1 MKKFNVPLVNYFLIP
16 ANLPID
22 ELITNNKPNFKC
34 KPDKIAYIV
43 NLMYEIP
50 AHNKRYRD
58 LSEIPINTRILRKS
72 VDDYPDYMNY
82 LVDNNVLYTD
92 YSYTIGEKSRCYSI
106 TPDYH
111 SELVP
116 YYITDFTMLKKINKH
131 TQYLKFDHSSSLLYL
146 SKWFNDKLEINF
158 DEAVKYNNSLYEIN
172 INESPKNAYN
182 KYASYFYNI
191 EHIKRKNFRF
201 FRDDTS
207 FRLHTNLTTLK
218 KDFRK
223 FITYDG
229 QPLCSYD
236 FANSQPY
243 LATPLFNLDFY
254 DCKSNIYNLFN
265 ASPKIYNE
273 IIKNKKC
280 SKEIFNIL
288 QEDSLFARNDKDYHS
303 NADFIEKAQEGL
315 IYDYIEDAIFDS
327 TGYRCINRD
336 ELKSML
342 FMVFYSDNS
351 FLTQDKAKNKLIFKN
366 TFPGVYNAFKFIKK
380 GNNARLPILLQTMES
395 QLVIDNIAKTIAK
408 AKPDLP
414 IFTVHDSIVTLPGYD
429 DLIYKIMK
437 EESIKLIG
445 IPPKI
450 KYDFPWK

>member
-16 ANLPID
+16 ANLPIE
-22 ELITNNKPNFKC
+22 ELIINNKPNFKC

-50 AHNKRYRD
+50 AHDKRYRD
-58 LSEIPINTRILRKS
+58 LPEIPINTKILRKS
-72 VDDYPDYMNY
+72 VDDYPNYMNY
-82 LVDNNVLYTD
+82 LIENNILYTD

-106 TPDYH
+106 TPAYQT
-111 SELVP
+111 ELAP

-158 DEAVKYNNSLYEIN
+158 DEAVKYNNKLFEIN
-172 INESPKNAYN
+172 KNESPKNAYN
-182 KYASYFYNI
+182 KYARNFYNI
-191 EHIKRKNFRF
+191 VHLKSKNFRF
-201 FRDDTS
+201 HRDETS

-218 KDFRK
+218 RVFRK

-236 FANSQPY
+236 LRNSQPY

-273 IIKNKKC
+273 IIKNKKF

-288 QEDSLFARNDKDYHS
+288 QEDSLLARNDKYYHS
-303 NADFIEKAQEGL
+303 TTDFINESQTGN
-315 IYDYIEDAIFDS
+315 IYDFIEDAIYNASGFRAKD
-327 TGYRCINRD
+327 RD
-336 ELKSML
+336 DLKKLL

-351 FLTQDKAKNKLIFKN
+351 FLIQEKAKFKLIFKN
-366 TFPGVYNAFKFIKK
+366 TFPGVYNVFKFIKK

-395 QLVIDNIAKTIAK
+395 QLVIDNIAKRIAK

-414 IFTVHDSIVTLPGYD
+414 LFTVHDSIVTLPGYD
-429 DLIYKIMK
+429 DLIYKVMK
-437 EESIKLIG
+437 EESIKMIG
-445 IPPKI
+445 IPPTI